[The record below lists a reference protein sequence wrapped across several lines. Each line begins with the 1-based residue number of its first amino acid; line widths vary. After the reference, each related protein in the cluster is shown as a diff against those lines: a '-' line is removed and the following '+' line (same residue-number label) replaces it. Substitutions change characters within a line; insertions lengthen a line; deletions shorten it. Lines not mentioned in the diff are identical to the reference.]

1 MANKGILTVV
11 SGFSGA
17 GKGTLM
23 KRLMED
29 YDNYALSISMTTRAP
44 REGERDGIEYFF
56 TTREKFEETIAN
68 DGLIEYA
75 QYVGNYYGTPRAY
88 VESQLEA
95 GKDVILEIEIQGA
108 LKVKKQYPDCLLL
121 FVTPPSAKE
130 LEKRLVGRGTET
142 AEVIAKRLARA
153 VEESQGIEDYDY
165 IAVNDDLDLCVKQL
179 HSLVQNEHF
188 KISQKKDF
196 IEEIR
201 EELKEFSKGA
211 K

>member
-44 REGERDGIEYFF
+44 REGERDGVEYFF
-56 TTREKFEETIAN
+56 TTREKFEETIEN

-142 AEVIAKRLARA
+142 QEVIAKRLARA

-165 IAVNDDLDLCVKQL
+165 IVVNDDLDLCVKQL

-201 EELKEFSKGA
+201 EELKEFSKGE

>member
-56 TTREKFEETIAN
+56 TTKEKFEETIEN

-75 QYVGNYYGTPRAY
+75 QYVGNYYGTPKAY

-142 AEVIAKRLARA
+142 QEVIAKRLARA

-165 IAVNDDLDLCVKQL
+165 IVVNDDLDLCVKQL